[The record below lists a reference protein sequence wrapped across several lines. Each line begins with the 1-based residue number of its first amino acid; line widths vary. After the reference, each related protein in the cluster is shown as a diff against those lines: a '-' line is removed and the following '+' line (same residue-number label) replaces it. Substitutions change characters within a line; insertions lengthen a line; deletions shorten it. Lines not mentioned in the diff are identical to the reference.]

1 MFTFVAV
8 WLPMVA
14 DMQSGG
20 TGGSGEP
27 EEFMEVWD
35 RNLEEAFVKIRQII
49 ESYPYVGMVSAAMA
63 VTSLARRGV
72 SMYPSWEYRTQ
83 SSLESWPSL

>member
-1 MFTFVAV
+1 VLIGTHVYFVAV
-8 WLPMVA
+8 LLPMVA

-20 TGGSGEP
+20 TGGNGEP

-49 ESYPYVGMVSAAMA
+49 EIYPYVGMVSAD
-63 VTSLARRGV
+63 TSLGF
-72 SMYPSWEYRTQ
+72 
-83 SSLESWPSL
+83 

>member
-1 MFTFVAV
+1 
-8 WLPMVA
+8 MVA

-20 TGGSGEP
+20 TGGNGEP

-49 ESYPYVGMVSAAMA
+49 ERYPYVGMVSRSYHG
-63 VTSLARRGV
+63 TN
-72 SMYPSWEYRTQ
+72 MYPSRDNTGHRVPW
-83 SSLESWPSL
+83 SCG